1 MKTKLVRIGNSRG
14 IRLPKLLIEQA
25 GLEEDVQLELRGGS
39 VVIRPLASI
48 RAGWAQAAATLAAT
62 EDGLL
67 DPVVATNF
75 DRDEWAW

>member
-25 GLEEDVQLELRGGS
+25 GLADDVQLELQGRT
-39 VVIRPLASI
+39 VLIRSLASA
-48 RAGWAQAAATLAAT
+48 RTGWAEAAAALAAT
-62 EDGLL
+62 GDGLL
-67 DPVVATNF
+67 DPVVTTAF

>member
-25 GLEEDVQLELRGGS
+25 GLEDDVELELQGGT
-39 VVIRPLASI
+39 VVIRPLAST
-48 RAGWAQAAATLAAT
+48 RAGWAEAAAALAAT
-62 EDGLL
+62 GGGLL
-67 DPVVATNF
+67 DPIVATDF